1 MFKTGGVHLVMG
13 GVRRARCRD
22 VHAAGTTLTPIPC
35 PGENGTGFS
44 LVNRSWRQYGGV

>member
-22 VHAAGTTLTPIPC
+22 VHAAGTTLIN
-35 PGENGTGFS
+35 EMA
-44 LVNRSWRQYGGV
+44 R